1 MPDITYP
8 IIVAAA
14 KTWFRVAD
22 FDLRME
28 GTENIPRVGGAVIAC
43 NHNSYLDFVMAGYPG
58 ERQKR
63 YTRFMAKRE
72 VFDHPV
78 GGPLMRSFKHIS
90 VDRSS
95 GAASLRSA
103 ADAAKRGELVGIY
116 PEATISRS
124 FMIKELKSGA
134 ARIAGMAGVPLIPVV
149 HFGAHRIQTKD
160 HPRDLSRHKT
170 IMIKTGEPMFPTGDD
185 PVAETAELHRRMSE
199 LLDRCIKEYPED
211 ERPPGAWWLP
221 RAYGG
226 SAPTIEEAEELER
239 EEKRQRAERK
249 RAKAAQKKR

>member
-8 IIVAAA
+8 IVVAAA
-14 KTWFRVAD
+14 KTWFKASA
-22 FDLRME
+22 FDIRME
-28 GTENIPRVGGAVIAC
+28 GTENIPREGGAVIAC

-72 VFDHPV
+72 VFDTPV
-78 GGPLMRSFKHIS
+78 VGALMRSFKHIS

-95 GAASLRSA
+95 GAASLMAA
-103 ADAAKRGELVGIY
+103 ADAAKRGEVVGIY

-124 FMIKELKSGA
+124 FMIKELKTGA
-134 ARIAGMAGVPLIPVV
+134 VRIASMAGVPLIPVV
-149 HFGAHRIQTKD
+149 HFGAHRVQTKD
-160 HPRDLSRHKT
+160 HERDLSRHKT

-185 PVAETAELHRRMSE
+185 PVAETAELHARMSE

-221 RAYGG
+221 QAYGG
-226 SAPTIEEAEELER
+226 TAPTVEEAEVIDA
-239 EEKRQRAERK
+239 EEKRLRAERK
-249 RAKAAQKKR
+249 AAKAAQKKR

>member
-1 MPDITYP
+1 MPDFTYP
-8 IIVAAA
+8 IVIAAA
-14 KTWFRVAD
+14 KTWFKVSD
-22 FDLRME
+22 FDIRMD
-28 GTENIPRVGGAVIAC
+28 GTEHIPRSGGAVLAC
-43 NHNSYLDFVMAGYPG
+43 NHNSYLDFVMAGYPA

-63 YTRFMAKRE
+63 YTRFMAKQE
-72 VFDHPV
+72 VFAHAI

-95 GAASLRSA
+95 GAASLRA
-103 ADAAKRGELVGIY
+103 AAEAARRGEIVGIY

-124 FMIKELKSGA
+124 FMIKELKTGA

-149 HFGAHRIQTKD
+149 HFGAHRVQTKG
-160 HPRDLSRHKT
+160 HSRDLSRHKT
-170 IMIKTGEPMFPTGDD
+170 IMIKTGEPMFPTGED
-185 PVAETAELHRRMSE
+185 PIGETAELHARMSE

-226 SAPTIEEAEELER
+226 TAPTLEEAEELDA
-239 EEKRQRAERK
+239 EEKRLRAEKK
-249 RAKAAQKKR
+249 RANAAQKRR